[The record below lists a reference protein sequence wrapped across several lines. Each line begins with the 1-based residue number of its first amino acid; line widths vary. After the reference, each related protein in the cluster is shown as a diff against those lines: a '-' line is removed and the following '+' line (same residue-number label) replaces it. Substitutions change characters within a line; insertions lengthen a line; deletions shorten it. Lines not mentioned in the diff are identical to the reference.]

1 MKSGNAEND
10 KTQTQTLLQTSMQV
24 NSESLHV
31 ITKTIDSLV
40 I

>member
-1 MKSGNAEND
+1 MKSGNAENH
-10 KTQTQTLLQTSMQV
+10 KMQKQILLQTSTQV
-24 NSESLHV
+24 RSESLHV